1 MTAQKVVIGIDVGST
16 TVKMAVVDPET
27 KEILWNKYL
36 RHETR
41 QPEMTRDMLKEIHAA
56 FPHLATDDIRV
67 FITGSGGAPIAPQI
81 GAKFVQEVNA
91 VTMAV
96 ERLHPDVQSVIELG
110 GQDAKIIMFKVNEE
124 SGDKTA
130 QTSMNDKCA
139 SGTGATIDKCMIKA
153 GMPRADIPRL
163 VFDPSKLH
171 HVAAKCGVF
180 AETDIV
186 NLVKSGI
193 PKEEILNSLADAIV
207 SQNLAVLTR
216 GNTLRSKVLLL
227 GGPNTYLPFLQQC
240 WRLRIPEAWEE
251 RGYEWDKSKP
261 IEELI
266 FVPKNAELYAAYGAV
281 LFGLYEPATVGRYR
295 GLDPLDEFINHGRKA
310 KLGESAGP
318 GLVEADDERVGFV
331 DKYQTPPYQ
340 DATLEAGKVYRG
352 VIGLDGGSTSSKC
365 VLIDENEQILKKVYT
380 LSKGNPI
387 QDMKD
392 MFTEMRQWAT
402 DQGAKLEITG
412 FGVTGYAGDV
422 LEKSLGADANIVE
435 TVAHMMSA
443 KRWFPNVDVICD
455 IGGQDI
461 KVLFMQNGDVKNFRL
476 SNSCSAGN
484 GMLLQAMADQ
494 FGLPVKQYAEVAF
507 QARLAPKFSYGCA
520 VFLDSDRVNF
530 QKEGYSREELL
541 AGLALVLPKNVWQ
554 YVVQIP
560 RMSEL
565 GRVFVLQGG
574 TQKNLAALKAQVD
587 YIEKR
592 VPGAEV
598 YLHPHCG
605 EAGAIGAAFEALRV
619 VRRRGKTTFVGLDQA
634 VDLNYVSINDET
646 TRCNFC
652 PNNCSRTFIDTSTLD
667 GKSARYISGFSCEK
681 GTVENMDALKKL
693 NKERQTR
700 MKKYPNLVDYEAKL
714 AFKSFYEPQP
724 MPAHGSPKADV
735 VVKRTLLGAVRH
747 KAVERPFQRSSA
759 EAWARRRD
767 VRVGIPRV
775 LNLYSTGPFWRT
787 YFESLGVDSRNVVF
801 SDETSE
807 EMWQAGC
814 KYGSVDPCYPSKV
827 CQAHIHNLLFKHHE
841 KKALDY
847 IFFPAITHLPT
858 YIVNQ
863 MDTASC
869 PVVSG
874 TPKVIRAA
882 FTKETDFFAE
892 RGISYIDTA
901 VTLNEPL
908 MCKKQMFS
916 EWGKLLGMTEDEN
929 DFAIEQAFAA
939 VDAFEAEMQRKG
951 KEILGE
957 VVADNRVAL
966 VMLGRPYHND
976 PGLNH
981 SVLEEFQALGYPILS
996 MRSLPRDEETLRPLF
1011 ADDLAKGHIESPLDV
1026 TDVWPENYSTNSVQ
1040 KVWAAKF
1047 AARHP
1052 NLACL
1057 DLSSF
1062 KCGHDAPTYG
1072 LIDSVIG
1079 SAGKAYSAL
1088 HDIDANK
1095 PSGSIKIRVKTYAY
1109 TLMLLR
1115 EKLEDQAQKKVE
1127 LDRTLTAKKLE
1138 LMKALAH
1145 KLAMTGRLDDKLDR
1159 EIAALEAQVA
1169 TWQPATTADASKGK
1183 RSSALAV
1190 MR

>member
-1 MTAQKVVIGIDVGST
+1 MTTPQKLIIGVDVGST
-16 TVKMAVVDPET
+16 TVKLCVVHPET
-27 KEILWNKYL
+27 LEILWSKYE

-41 QPEMTRDMLKEIHAA
+41 QPEKTLEMLTLIKEA
-56 FPHLATDDIRV
+56 FPTVKDTDFRL
-67 FITGSGGAPIAPQI
+67 FITGSGGGPIAAHV

-96 ERLHPDVQSVIELG
+96 EKLHPDVGSVIELG
-110 GQDAKIIMFKVNEE
+110 GQDAKIIMFKKNEE
-124 SGDKTA
+124 TGDQTA

-139 SGTGATIDKCMIKA
+139 SGTGATIDKCVLKV
-153 GMPRADIPRL
+153 GMPREEVPGL

-193 PKEEILNSLADAIV
+193 PRNEIMNSLADAIV

-216 GNTLRSKVLLL
+216 GNTLKAKVLLL

-240 WRLRIPEAWEE
+240 WRLRIPESWAE
-251 RGYEWDKSKP
+251 RGYEYDKSVP

-266 FVPKNAELYAAYGAV
+266 FVPKNADLYAAYGAV
-281 LFGLYEPATVGRYR
+281 LFGIHEPANIGVFR
-295 GLDPLDEFINHGRKA
+295 GLDPLKEFINHGRKA

-318 GLVEADDERVGFV
+318 GLVDEDAQRLTFV
-331 DKYQTPPYQ
+331 DKYQTPHYE
-340 DATLEAGKVYRG
+340 DAKLEAGKVYRG

-365 VLIDENEQILKKVYT
+365 VLIDQHENILKKVYV

-387 QDMKD
+387 ADMRE
-392 MFTEMRQWAT
+392 MFAEMRQWAA
-402 DQGAKLEITG
+402 DQGATIEVTG

-461 KVLFMQNGDVKNFRL
+461 KVMFMQNGDVKNFRL

-560 RMSEL
+560 RMAEL

-592 VPGAEV
+592 VPNAEV

-619 VRRRGKTTFVGLDQA
+619 TKRRGKTTFVGLDQA
-634 VDLNYVSINDET
+634 IDIHYTSTNDEN

-652 PNNCSRTFIDTSTLD
+652 PNNCSRTFIDTKTLD
-667 GKSARYISGFSCEK
+667 GKTARYISGFSCEK
-681 GTVENMDALKKL
+681 GTVENLDALKQL
-693 NKERQTR
+693 NKERQGR
-700 MKKYPNLVDYEAKL
+700 MKKFPNLVDYEAKL
-714 AFKSFYEPQP
+714 AFKSFFTPAP
-724 MPAHGSPKADV
+724 MPAAGAPKADV
-735 VVKRTLLGAVRH
+735 AVKRTLTGRVLRKDV
-747 KAVERPFQRSSA
+747 VRPFERSSPEVA
-759 EAWARRRD
+759 AKRRD
-767 VRVGIPRV
+767 ARIGIPRV
-775 LNLYSTGPFWRT
+775 LNLWSTGPFWRA
-787 YFESLGVDSRNVVF
+787 YFEAIGVDARNIVF

-807 EMWQAGC
+807 ELWQAGC

-841 KKALDY
+841 KKPLNY
-847 IFFPAITHLPT
+847 VFFPAMTHVPT
-858 YIVNQ
+858 YNVNT

-892 RGISYIDTA
+892 RGISYLDTA

-908 MCKKQMFS
+908 MCKKQMFA
-916 EWGKLLGMTEDEN
+916 EWGPLLGITEDEN
-929 DFAIEQAFAA
+929 DFAIDQAFAA
-939 VDAFEAEMQRKG
+939 LDEFDRLMEVKG
-951 KEILGE
+951 KEMLDQITSE
-957 VVADNRVAL
+957 NRVAL
-966 VMLGRPYHND
+966 LMIGRPYHND

-981 SVLEEFQALGYPILS
+981 AVLEEFQALGYPILS
-996 MRSLPRDEETLRPLF
+996 MRSIPKNRAYLDPIF
-1011 ADDLAKGHIESPLDV
+1011 AQDLKLGHIEDPRDV
-1026 TDVWPENYSTNSVQ
+1026 SDVWPENYSVNSVQ

-1052 NLACL
+1052 NVAVM

-1072 LIDSVIG
+1072 LIDSIIA

-1095 PSGSIKIRVKTYAY
+1095 PSGSIKIRVKTYAH

-1115 EKLEDQAQKKVE
+1115 ERLEDQSEKQKELELGVAKKRVE
-1127 LDRTLTAKKLE
+1127 LLEKLQQQ
-1138 LMKALAH
+1138 LAGIGKADANVDTQ
-1145 KLAMTGRLDDKLDR
+1145 LAMLRDLL
-1159 EIAALEAQVA
+1159 AASA
-1169 TWQPATTADASKGK
+1169 KGGK
-1183 RSSALAV
+1183 RAPQLAV
-1190 MR
+1190 LR